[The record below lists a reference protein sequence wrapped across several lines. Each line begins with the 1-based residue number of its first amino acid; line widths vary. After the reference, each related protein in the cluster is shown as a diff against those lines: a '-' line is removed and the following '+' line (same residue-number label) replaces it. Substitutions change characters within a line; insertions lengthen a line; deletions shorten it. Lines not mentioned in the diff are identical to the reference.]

1 MTESGVVEMSTSERT
16 LPTTKPQ
23 PWIPRLVV
31 GNVVALIGALLT
43 SFASGS
49 MSPWLT
55 SWRAIFFGLVFGQAS
70 LLGIWGAL
78 GQNPWWV
85 RLMGV
90 SPVRLPPPSGTGS
103 MAVSEFPESEGSA
116 YDVR

>member
-1 MTESGVVEMSTSERT
+1 MSTSERT
-16 LPTTKPQ
+16 LPTTRPQ

-31 GNVVALIGALLT
+31 GNVVVALIGALLT

-90 SPVRLPPPSGTGS
+90 SPGAVAYTIRDRLNGSFRIAGSRRVRL
-103 MAVSEFPESEGSA
+103 
-116 YDVR
+116 

>member
-90 SPVRLPPPSGTGS
+90 SPGAVAYTIRDRLNGSFRISGIRRVRL
-103 MAVSEFPESEGSA
+103 
-116 YDVR
+116 